1 MGYRYKILKIILTIN
16 EEYPSSYSLLF
27 IIFFCLESLSAN
39 RDFGME
45 NYSLSKVL

>member
-1 MGYRYKILKIILTIN
+1 MSYRYKVLKIILTIN

-27 IIFFCLESLSAN
+27 VFLCFESLSAN